1 MIIAIAG
8 HNRVGKSSLARQLK
22 QEYAALGMTAE
33 IYSFASTLRY
43 EIYKEFDRD
52 WLEKKSP
59 EARKLLRAWGD
70 ARRSK
75 DPMYFVKPLVS
86 KMKILQDK
94 KDHVSII
101 DDVYHVNEF
110 FHLNFLPNVKNILVQ
125 KILHR
130 IPDEEFTFES
140 VRQTEVLQGF
150 YNHKNMEILLD
161 VDRNIEYS
169 TAELA
174 NFVKNTQ
181 EMTVIDHILDDSPA
195 IGVYMIKA
203 ASRFVSNNPDSVQ
216 IFIKENNE

>member
-8 HNRVGKSSLARQLK
+8 HNRVGKSSMAKQLK
-22 QEYAALGMTAE
+22 QEYTALGMTAE
-33 IYSFASTLRY
+33 IYSFASVLRN
-43 EIYKEFDRD
+43 EIYSEFDKE

-70 ARRSK
+70 ARRST
-75 DPMYFVKPLVS
+75 DSMYFVKPLIA
-86 KMKILQDK
+86 KMKILQNR

-110 FHLNFLPNVKNILVQ
+110 CYLNFLPNVQNILVQ
-125 KILHR
+125 RILHR
-130 IPDEEFTFES
+130 IPDEDFVFES
-140 VRQTEVLQGF
+140 VRQTEVIQGF
-150 YNHKNMEILLD
+150 YNHKNMEVLLD

-169 TAELA
+169 TQELA

-181 EMTVIDHILDDSPA
+181 EMTIVDHILDDPAA

-216 IFIKENNE
+216 LVIKGE